1 MGNMIYPDV
10 NECKA
15 LIIDSNQT
23 SRSIIASMLRD
34 MGVVLITQTRGI
46 VEARRALENS
56 VFDIVLCEYHFDN
69 SPESG
74 QDLLGD
80 LRRSQLMPYST
91 VFIMITGEASYQ
103 FVAEAAEAAMDSYLL
118 KPHTSASL
126 EQRLLQARH
135 RKKVLKPIFDA
146 LERNELDRAAGLCIE
161 RFSSKGEFSLYCAR
175 IGAELLLKQNK
186 SDFAKRLYIAVNEER
201 PATTWSRLGIAR
213 AQLEE
218 NQIGLAKK
226 TLVNLIS
233 EEPLYADAYD
243 LLGQVQVELGELEA
257 AMHTC
262 RRATEITPYSITRLQ
277 KQGML
282 AYFMNEVDEA
292 EQVFDRTVRLGISSK
307 MFDSLTLV
315 FLGFIQ
321 YDKREKKSFQ
331 RTYDNLALAAE
342 QNLNNQRMQSFVGI
356 LSALKYVLERNPPA
370 GIKTV
375 SVLAAEI
382 KMEHFDFESAT
393 NFISLISRLKNT
405 EMLLPEADNWIKEVS
420 DRFCTSKVSMEMLC
434 KSSIKYKAYYN
445 TIKSAYADIANMAE
459 TAMAH
464 SAAGSPTEAVKLLMV
479 YGKETLNSK
488 LIDLAGMVLT
498 KHETNIQNGE
508 FLNQIISDLKLK
520 FCKKANYVSLGG
532 KVGRVAGGL
541 NLRQRVEAE

>member
-10 NECKA
+10 NECRA

-23 SRSIIASMLRD
+23 SRSILASMLRD
-34 MGVVLITQTRGI
+34 MGVVFITQTRGI

-56 VFDIVLCEYHFDN
+56 VFDIVLCEYHFEN

-91 VFIMITGEASYQ
+91 VFIMVTGEASYQ

-146 LERNELDRAAGLCIE
+146 IERNELDRAAGLCIE
-161 RFSSKGEFSLYCAR
+161 RFTAKGEFYFYCAR
-175 IGAELLLKQNK
+175 IGADLLLKQNK
-186 SDFAKRLYIAVNEER
+186 SGFAKRLYIAVNEER
-201 PATTWSRLGIAR
+201 PAAWSKLGIAR
-213 AQLEE
+213 AQIEE

-226 TLVNLIS
+226 TLENLIT
-233 EEPLYADAYD
+233 EEPSYADAYD

-257 AMHTC
+257 AMHTY
-262 RRATEITPYSITRLQ
+262 RQATEITPYSITRLQ

-282 AYFMNEVDEA
+282 AYFMNEIDEA
-292 EQVFDRTVRLGISSK
+292 EQVFDRSVRLGISSK

-315 FLGFIQ
+315 FLGLIQ
-321 YDKREKKSFQ
+321 YDKRETKSFQ
-331 RTYDNLALAAE
+331 RTYDNLAIAAE
-342 QNLNNQRMQSFVGI
+342 QNLKNKRMQSFAGI
-356 LSALKYVLERNPPA
+356 LSALKCVLERTPA
-370 GIKTV
+370 AGVRSV
-375 SVLAAEI
+375 SELASEI
-382 KMEHFDFESAT
+382 KMEHFDFECAS

-405 EMLLPEADNWIKEVS
+405 DMLLPEADNWIKKIS
-420 DRFCTSKVSMEMLC
+420 DRFCTSKFSVEMLC
-434 KSSIKYKAYYN
+434 KSSIKYEAYYSI
-445 TIKSAYADIANMAE
+445 IKSSYADIANMAE

-464 SAAGSPTEAVKLLMV
+464 SAAGSPTEAVKLLMI

-488 LIDLAGMVLT
+488 LIDLAGMVLN
-498 KHETNIQNGE
+498 KHETNIQNSE
-508 FLNQIISDLKLK
+508 FLNQIISDLKTK

-541 NLRQRVEAE
+541 NLRQRVTVE